1 LKIWSKIKRYPK
13 IGLVLLAYI
22 AFIALGMPDGLL
34 GVGWPSMRA
43 SFSIPIDAIG
53 MLLTAS
59 VAGYMTSSFF
69 SGPLIARLGVGRLL
83 ATSCALTGAALI
95 GYTIV
100 PEWWMVVLLGS
111 AGGLGAGAIDAGLN
125 TYAAAHFSEGIMQW
139 LHASWGLGVTSGPI
153 IMTFA
158 LTNLHSWR
166 VGYQVVGSFQL
177 ALAVT
182 FALTLSM
189 WVQKAGQ
196 KGGEKPKHLTDY
208 KTSMRETMH
217 QPQVW
222 LSTLLFFIYVG
233 AEIGLGTWT
242 YSLLTEARGVDLALA
257 GFFVGSYWATFT
269 VGRVAAGLFARRVGV
284 HLLVMGGLVGALL
297 GTGLLIWNPSEFA
310 NLLAVALI
318 GLSIAPIF
326 PAMMSGTRSRVG
338 DHYAANTIG
347 MQMTAAGFG
356 GAVIPSLMGI
366 LARQF
371 SLEVIPLCLLG
382 VYAGLAGFY
391 LLATRSGKLLKSPI
405 SMLV

>member
-1 LKIWSKIKRYPK
+1 
-13 IGLVLLAYI
+13 
-22 AFIALGMPDGLL
+22 
-34 GVGWPSMRA
+34 
-43 SFSIPIDAIG
+43 
-53 MLLTAS
+53 
-59 VAGYMTSSFF
+59 
-69 SGPLIARLGVGRLL
+69 
-83 ATSCALTGAALI
+83 
-95 GYTIV
+95 
-100 PEWWMVVLLGS
+100 
-111 AGGLGAGAIDAGLN
+111 
-125 TYAAAHFSEGIMQW
+125 
-139 LHASWGLGVTSGPI
+139 
-153 IMTFA
+153 
-158 LTNLHSWR
+158 
-166 VGYQVVGSFQL
+166 
-177 ALAVT
+177 
-182 FALTLSM
+182 LS
-189 WVQKAGQ
+189 
-196 KGGEKPKHLTDY
+196 P
-208 KTSMRETMH
+208 
-217 QPQVW
+217 
-222 LSTLLFFIYVG
+222 LLFFIYVG

-326 PAMMSGTRSRVG
+326 PAMMSGTRFRVG